1 MIGGIGVDNGP
12 AARIGAGVTGAGL
25 FNPNEGPEVRRTWFA
40 VAFAVMGHVARAD
53 GAVRQ
58 PEIDAVER
66 LMARLELTG
75 EQRRAAIGLFRRGKR
90 PDYPLARA
98 LGRLRR
104 RCARRALLD
113 RFLDMQLEVALADGE
128 MGPLEHAM
136 VETIAG
142 ALAFSRYDVRRMRE
156 AVSDRL
162 FPEDVLVER
171 RALEALGLEPGA
183 DTAAVRRAYRR
194 QISRHHP
201 DRALARGADEAEV
214 RRAAATTRRLR
225 QAYEALRHHYPL

>member
-1 MIGGIGVDNGP
+1 MLGGIGVDSGP
-12 AARIGAGVTGAGL
+12 AARIGAEVAGAGL
-25 FNPNEGPEVRRTWFA
+25 FNPNEGAEVRRTWFA

-53 GAVRQ
+53 GPVRQ

-66 LMARLELTG
+66 LMARLDLTR
-75 EQRRAAIGLFRRGKR
+75 EQRNAAIGLFRRGKDER
-90 PDYPLARA
+90 YPLERA

-113 RFLDMQLEVALADGE
+113 RFLEMQLEVALADGE
-128 MGPLEHAM
+128 MGPLEHAEM
-136 VETIAG
+136 ETIAG
-142 ALAFSRYDVRRMRE
+142 ELAFSRYDVRRMRE

-162 FPEDVLVER
+162 FPEDVLEER
-171 RALEALGLEPGA
+171 RALEVLGLEPGA

-194 QISRHHP
+194 RISRHHP

-214 RRAAATTRRLR
+214 RRAATTTRQLR